1 MLFIHIYRMRFTVLP
16 NPSIDK
22 NALYLGIIMIRKQ
35 YRYDS
40 IGVKKVLKILKYI
53 FANIIIAAY
62 NNNDDEFY
70 R

>member
-1 MLFIHIYRMRFTVLP
+1 
-16 NPSIDK
+16 
-22 NALYLGIIMIRKQ
+22 MIRRQ
-35 YRYDS
+35 YRYDYL
-40 IGVKKVLKILKYI
+40 GVKKVLKILKYI